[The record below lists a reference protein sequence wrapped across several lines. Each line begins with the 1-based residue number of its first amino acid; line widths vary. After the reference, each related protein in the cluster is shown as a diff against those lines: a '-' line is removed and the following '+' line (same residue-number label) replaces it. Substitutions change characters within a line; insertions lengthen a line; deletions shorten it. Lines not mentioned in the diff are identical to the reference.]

1 MPPPVTRTGGRFR
14 RTSITILLLLI
25 AAGVYAFIHLGIW
38 LAPEDPLTKADA
50 IFVLAGTVAERPLEA
65 ADLYRSGFAPSIL
78 LTRDLPEQAVLV
90 AAARGSRLP
99 ERYELNLQ
107 MLLQLGVPRSAIV
120 LPDRI
125 HDNTASE
132 AQTLRDEAQKHGW
145 KRVIVVSSKYHLR
158 RVALVCRRQLRG
170 THVEIV
176 LHATRYDPSIPERWW
191 TKRSDIRWIVS
202 ELPKLLA
209 YSIGLGA

>member
-1 MPPPVTRTGGRFR
+1 MPPPVIRTGGRLR
-14 RTSITILLLLI
+14 RALIITLLLL
-25 AAGVYAFIHLGIW
+25 AAAAVYAFINLGSW

-65 ADLYRSGFAPSIL
+65 VDLYRNGYAPSIL
-78 LTRDLPEQAVLV
+78 LTRELPEPATRV
-90 AAARGSRLP
+90 AATRGADLP

-120 LPDRI
+120 LPDRV

-132 AQTLRDEAQKHGW
+132 AQTLRDEAREHGW
-145 KRVIVVSSKYHLR
+145 KKVIVVSSKYHLR

-170 THVEIV
+170 TQVKIV
-176 LHATRYDPSIPERWW
+176 LHATRYDPSTPERWW
-191 TKRSDIRWIVS
+191 TRRSDIRWIVS

-209 YSIGLGA
+209 YSIGAGA